1 MGDQDISDILYAASL
16 PKKQHTFFITMTF
29 FNQKQPMESKLNLQG
44 EEETEGKKI
53 HNWNNA
59 FSIWKRGGTGR
70 SKKEK
75 KSERAKIHLYYCFE
89 ITL

>member
-53 HNWNNA
+53 HN
-59 FSIWKRGGTGR
+59 
-70 SKKEK
+70 
-75 KSERAKIHLYYCFE
+75 
-89 ITL
+89 